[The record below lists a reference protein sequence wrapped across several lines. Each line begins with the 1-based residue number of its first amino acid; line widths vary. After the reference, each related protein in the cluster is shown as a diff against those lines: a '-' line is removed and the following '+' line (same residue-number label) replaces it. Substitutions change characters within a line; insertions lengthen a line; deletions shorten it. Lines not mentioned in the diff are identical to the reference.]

1 MSLANAVMMIRP
13 LNFNYNEETAVNNKF
28 QHATSNTDPQ
38 RIALDQFEGL
48 VSLLEDHDVEV
59 HVFEDTKEPFKPD
72 AIFPNNWL
80 SFHEN
85 GSLVLYPLFANNRRK
100 ERRRDIIDLLS
111 ATYELQNVIDLTYFE
126 QKQLFLEGTGSMV
139 LDRRHHIA
147 FMCKSPRSSTAVLHE
162 FCKLMDYKPIY
173 FEASDKSGYPIYHTN
188 VMMCV
193 GNDFAVI
200 CTEALA
206 SAAEKEKVIK
216 GLAETGKEIVDISFS
231 QMEHFAGNM
240 IQIKNKLNQAL
251 LVMSEQAY
259 VSLHKEQQTCLEKY
273 AQLLYAPLDVIEKNG
288 GGSARCMIAEIFSS
302 PKKRYL
308 TT

>member
-1 MSLANAVMMIRP
+1 MNLTSAIMMIRP

-28 QHATSNTDPQ
+28 QQVTSGADMQT
-38 RIALDQFEGL
+38 IALNQFEGF
-48 VSLLEDHDVEV
+48 VSLLEDHDVDV
-59 HVFEDTKEPFKPD
+59 HVFEDTKDPIKPD

-80 SFHEN
+80 SFHED
-85 GSLVLYPLFANNRRK
+85 GSLVLYPLFAKNRRK

-111 ATYELQNVIDLTYFE
+111 ASYELKNIIDLTHFE

-139 LDRRHHIA
+139 LDRKHHIA
-147 FMCKSPRSSTAVLHE
+147 FMCKSPRSSTAVLYE
-162 FCKLMDYKPIY
+162 FCKRMDYKPIY
-173 FEASDKSGYPIYHTN
+173 FEASDRNGFPIYHTN

-200 CTEALA
+200 CKDALT
-206 SAAEKEKVIK
+206 SSTDKEKVIK
-216 GLAETGKEIVDISFS
+216 SLTQTGKEIVDISFG

-240 IQIKNKLNQAL
+240 IQLKNKLNQAL

-259 VSLHKEQQTCLEKY
+259 LSLHKEQRTCLKKR

-288 GGSARCMIAEIFSS
+288 GGSARCMITEIFSP